1 MFLQNDYLRKCQMPL
16 STPTYLF
23 SLYPL
28 FQEIVSLF
36 ACGKIVKRPHSQTK
50 LLISTCQNFIQLIN
64 EGASRKMRASF

>member
-1 MFLQNDYLRKCQMPL
+1 MSNDI
-16 STPTYLF
+16 SSPTYLF

-50 LLISTCQNFIQLIN
+50 LFINTFQNFIQLIN
-64 EGASRKMRASF
+64 EGASRKMRGSF